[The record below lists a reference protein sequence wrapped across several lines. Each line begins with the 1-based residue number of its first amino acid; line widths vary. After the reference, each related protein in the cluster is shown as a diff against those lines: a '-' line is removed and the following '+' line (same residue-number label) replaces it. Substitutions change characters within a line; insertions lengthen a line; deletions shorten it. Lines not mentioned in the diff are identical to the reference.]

1 MHVHVPQ
8 LAQLPTSDH
17 YCAPHE
23 KPRYTPRSTYLAAY
37 AYASCRMHGN
47 AVQTWPYDTMH
58 APAGGD
64 DVRTYA
70 PYMRNYCYRGGSE
83 FPSCVH
89 KLLVT
94 NVRIEFQSRVKGINN

>member
-37 AYASCRMHGN
+37 AYASCHMHGN

-58 APAGGD
+58 RPEETTY
-64 DVRTYA
+64 VRT
-70 PYMRNYCYRGGSE
+70 RSTCEITVIVGGRSFDHVCTNYS
-83 FPSCVH
+83 
-89 KLLVT
+89 
-94 NVRIEFQSRVKGINN
+94 